1 VKALFVVKDAETKI
15 MKAVRLIVRRFHPE
29 KIILFG
35 SRARGNA
42 RPDSDADLLVV
53 MRLNGSRHRLVTRM
67 RVCVSGIGLP
77 KDIVLVTP
85 REFELYKNVPGTI
98 VYPAMREGKVLYE
111 RAS

>member
-1 VKALFVVKDAETKI
+1 MVKDADAKI
-15 MKAVRLIVRRFHPE
+15 MKAVRLLVDRFHPK

-53 MRLNGSRHRLVTRM
+53 TNLRGSRHRLATRM
-67 RVCVSGIGLP
+67 RICVSGIGIA

-85 REFELYKNVPGTI
+85 REYKLYKNVPGTI
-98 VYPAMREGKVLYE
+98 IYPASREGKVLYE
-111 RAS
+111 VAS